1 MVLEELRTSSYSVPV
16 LRLSVGLSFVS
27 AENCVNIISPI
38 NKIHCHVFY
47 MCIIIS
53 TIFFFGQRQT
63 N

>member
-1 MVLEELRTSSYSVPV
+1 MLEELSTFSYSVPV
-16 LRLSVGLSFVS
+16 LHLSVGLGFAT

-38 NKIHCHVFY
+38 KKKLHCHVFY
-47 MCIIIS
+47 VYIIIS